1 MTVTTMTWASNTTT
15 SANEDKRAMA
25 GSTLLFLRSYDEAKS
40 AFGVILFLLSALI
53 ILGIIVNAF
62 ICYVMLRKQRY
73 QRNGSNFFILHLSL
87 TELVYR
93 FLVFPV
99 IIWLTV
105 PSSTMTTVQC
115 KTISVFSHTFS
126 SAIFPS
132 LVAIAMDRYQ
142 NIIHPLETLKSKRKP
157 IFFVWL
163 IWLYAAIASCP
174 FSACVKSIPIVEI
187 PEARG
192 MSCND
197 ECIGRKICDI
207 DRALPGQM
215 ATTLY
220 FLIAFAIPVATI
232 VILYTKVAIFLRQRS
247 RNGMMNKVAARSK
260 AKAVRMLIIT
270 VTGYVLSLGPAVVL
284 SMLRS
289 YGIFNNTPFGVML
302 LVSWSAEF
310 ASYASSLGNPLIY
323 AYYNAD
329 FRKEIIRLIC
339 KRTNKKE
346 VSNDVSMVN
355 VSQH

>member
-1 MTVTTMTWASNTTT
+1 MTWTSNTTT
-15 SANEDKRAMA
+15 SVNVEKDVSA

-62 ICYVMLRKQRY
+62 ICYVMLRKKRY

-87 TELVYR
+87 MELVYR

-157 IFFVWL
+157 IFFVLL

-174 FSACVKSIPIVEI
+174 FIACVKSIPIVEI

-207 DRALPGQM
+207 DRALPGQT

-220 FLIAFAIPVATI
+220 FLIAFAIPVTTI
-232 VILYTKVAIFLRQRS
+232 VVLYTKVAIFLHQRS
-247 RNGMMNKVAARSK
+247 SNGMMNKMAARSK

-284 SMLRS
+284 AMLRS

-302 LVSWSAEF
+302 LVSWSVEF
-310 ASYASSLGNPLIY
+310 ATYTSSLGNPLIY

-355 VSQH
+355 ISQH